1 MMANHVFEQLICGK
15 YKMCKLIGTGSFG
28 KVTKYLTRFSHL
40 VSGSTYAGYDISSGE
55 EVAIKLE
62 LRSSSY
68 FHLENE
74 SKVYKHLSLKC
85 AAIPQL
91 RWSGMDGEYSVVVL
105 SLLGPSL
112 ERLFI
117 GKGSQCTFT
126 LPTVITIA
134 EQLVCQR
141 DSLCIFYVD
150 SHIID
155 FLP

>member
-1 MMANHVFEQLICGK
+1 VQANWDGFIWYGHKI
-15 YKMCKLIGTGSFG
+15 S
-28 KVTKYLTRFSHL
+28 LTTSSHHI
-40 VSGSTYAGYDISSGE
+40 SGSTYAGYDISSGE

-74 SKVYKHLSLKC
+74 SKIYKHLGSKC

-91 RWSGMDGEYSVVVL
+91 RWSGSDGEYSVVVL

-112 ERLFI
+112 ESLFI
-117 GKGSQCTFT
+117 SKRCTFM

-134 EQLVCQR
+134 EQLVCQ
-141 DSLCIFYVD
+141 
-150 SHIID
+150 
-155 FLP
+155 